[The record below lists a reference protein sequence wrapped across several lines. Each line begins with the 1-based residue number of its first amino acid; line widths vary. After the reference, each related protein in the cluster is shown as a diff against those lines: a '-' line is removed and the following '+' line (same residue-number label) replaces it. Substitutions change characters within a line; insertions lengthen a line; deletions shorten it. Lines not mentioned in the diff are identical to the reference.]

1 MEKLEFYLA
10 DETQTDQIYNMF
22 LAAVSEM
29 DKNGINQWDNVYP
42 DKDIIVKD
50 ILSRQMYVCTL
61 NKIIVSAFVI
71 NTECD
76 VEYNNGNW
84 CFPNASYKVVHR
96 LCVNPLYQN
105 KGIGR
110 QTMLYIEHF
119 LKVQGIE
126 AIRLDVF
133 TQNPYALKL
142 YEKLGYKK
150 VGFANWRKGKFYLME
165 KKI

>member
-10 DETQTDQIYNMF
+10 DEAQTDQIYNMF

-29 DKNGINQWDNVYP
+29 DRNGINQWDNIYP
-42 DKDIIVKD
+42 DKDIIVND
-50 ILSRQMYVCTL
+50 VLSGQMYVGTL
-61 NKIIVSAFVI
+61 NGIIVSAFVI
-71 NTECD
+71 NIECD
-76 VEYNNGNW
+76 VEYNNGSW
-84 CFPNASYKVVHR
+84 CFPNARYKIVHR

-105 KGIGR
+105 KGIGS
-110 QTMLYIEHF
+110 QTMVYIENF
-119 LKVQGIE
+119 LKAQGIE
-126 AIRLDVF
+126 AIRLDAF

-142 YEKLGYKK
+142 YEKLEYKK